1 MAMGI
6 EARMTTRFV
15 SHSGWIGA
23 DTCMERG
30 LPWIRPGATAFIES
44 SLPEGASCFEW
55 GSGAS
60 TIWLARRGYCV
71 TSCELDHSWWYAIN
85 QKLLDEG
92 LLHEVDL
99 LDFSRDTMQYY
110 ADYILKSSDNSFDF
124 ILVDGRNRQRC
135 LGNARSKVKVGGIVC
150 LDNSEREEY
159 NDALKLMESWDGYSF
174 GDDGWLTTVF
184 LRLLESEVERVEFP
198 NADA

>member
-1 MAMGI
+1 
-6 EARMTTRFV
+6 
-15 SHSGWIGA
+15 
-23 DTCMERG
+23 
-30 LPWIRPGATAFIES
+30 
-44 SLPEGASCFEW
+44 
-55 GSGAS
+55 
-60 TIWLARRGYCV
+60 
-71 TSCELDHSWWYAIN
+71 
-85 QKLLDEG
+85 
-92 LLHEVDL
+92 
-99 LDFSRDTMQYY
+99 MQYY